1 MSVNV
6 SPDSVEE
13 ITDESTSK
21 YVQTKDWKI
30 HYNEAGTGPVLLM
43 LHGSGPG
50 ATGWSNF
57 GPNMKELSKKYRC
70 IAVDMPGWGRSD
82 EVTPDKRDHVEAALQ
97 FLDAL
102 GIETAAF
109 IGNSMGGI
117 TSARFTM
124 KHPERISHLVTMGA
138 GARSTLFAPA
148 GRSEGIKVLQDAY
161 RDPSPECMRKLVDI
175 MTFDPAFATE
185 ALVQQRSNSA
195 TARPE
200 HLQNFIDG
208 LAGPRPV
215 LDFSPLANSEVPAL
229 LIHGRDD
236 RVVHFENSL
245 NLVSIMPN
253 ARLVLLNQCGHWAQV
268 EHPKE
273 FNQLVDGFVSIN

>member
-6 SPDSVEE
+6 SVEE

-21 YVQTKDWKI
+21 FVQTKDWKI

-57 GPNMKELSKKYRC
+57 GPNMKELAKKYRC

-82 EVTPDKRDHVEAALQ
+82 AVTPDQRDHVEAALQ

-102 GIETAAF
+102 GIEKAAF
-109 IGNSMGGI
+109 IGNSMGGM
-117 TSARFTM
+117 TSARFAMT
-124 KHPERISHLVTMGA
+124 HPERISHLVTMGA

-148 GRSEGIKVLQDAY
+148 GRSEGIKVLQEAY
-161 RDPSPECMRKLVDI
+161 RDPSPAGMRKLVDI

-185 ALVQQRSNSA
+185 ELVQQRSDSA

-200 HLQNFIDG
+200 HLENFIAG
-208 LAGPRPV
+208 LSGPRPV
-215 LDFSPLANSEVPAL
+215 LDFSPLANSKVPAL

-245 NLVSIMPN
+245 NLVSIIPN
-253 ARLVLLNQCGHWAQV
+253 SRLVLLNRCGHWAQV
-268 EHPKE
+268 EHPTE
-273 FNQLVDGFVSIN
+273 FNRLVDSFVSIN